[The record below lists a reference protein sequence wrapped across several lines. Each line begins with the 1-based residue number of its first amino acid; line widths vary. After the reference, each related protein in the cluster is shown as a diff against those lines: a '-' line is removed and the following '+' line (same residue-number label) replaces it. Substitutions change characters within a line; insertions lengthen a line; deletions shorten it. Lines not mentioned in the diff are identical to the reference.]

1 MIQYKELKTMAEMEQ
16 MQELEGR
23 VWGMA
28 TIPTHQT
35 LTATKNGGI
44 MVGAYADDDLVGFS
58 YGFAGFDN
66 GKSYLCSHMLGI
78 DQEYRSRGIGEM
90 LKQKQRELAIEK
102 GYDMMKW
109 TYDPLETRNAYLNL
123 TKLNGICDT
132 YIENCY
138 GNMQDGFNKG
148 LPSDRFE
155 IHWHLK
161 SPYVVEKQSI
171 NTEKPTALNTLSF
184 NQEGLPVF
192 TKEVEP
198 PQLTEYSYS
207 ISVPKDFQGLKAAS
221 QELALDW
228 RLKTRELFQKL
239 FQAGYAAVRLKTYE
253 DYGKYIFIRKDILD
267 LGGQQS

>member
-1 MIQYKELKTMAEMEQ
+1 MIQCKELKTMAEMEQ

-23 VWGMA
+23 IWGMA

-35 LTATKNGGI
+35 LTAVKNGGI
-44 MVGAYADDDLVGFS
+44 MVGAYADDQLVGFS

-66 GKSYLCSHMLGI
+66 GKSYLCSHMLGM
-78 DQEYRSRGIGEM
+78 DQAYRSQGIGKM
-90 LKQKQRELAIEK
+90 LKQKQREIAIRK

-123 TKLNGICDT
+123 TKLNGMCNT

-161 SPYVVEKQSI
+161 SPHVMEQQSV
-171 NTEKPTALNTLSF
+171 NTENATTLNTLTF

-192 TKEVEP
+192 TKEKEP
-198 PQLTEYSYS
+198 LELTEYSYS
-207 ISVPKDFQGLKAAS
+207 VRVPKDFQGLKAAS
-221 QELALDW
+221 QELAMDW
-228 RLKTRELFQKL
+228 RLKTRELFQNL
-239 FQAGYAAVRLKTYE
+239 FEAGYAAIRLAPYE
-253 DYGKYIFIRKDILD
+253 NYGEYIFVKKDILD
-267 LGGQQS
+267 LGGK